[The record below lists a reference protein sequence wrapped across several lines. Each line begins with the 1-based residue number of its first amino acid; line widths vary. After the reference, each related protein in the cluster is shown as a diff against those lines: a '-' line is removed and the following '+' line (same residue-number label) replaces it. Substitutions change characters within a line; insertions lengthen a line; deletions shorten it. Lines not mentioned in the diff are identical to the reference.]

1 MVRHFPAAV
10 ARCPQGCLGTG
21 FAHVTSLSRRLDE
34 RRYTLRH
41 GVFSNGTFAAYLAY
55 DKRTMES
62 IRKRVKVITWLLI
75 AALVVG
81 TGAGLLSGVL

>member
-1 MVRHFPAAV
+1 
-10 ARCPQGCLGTG
+10 
-21 FAHVTSLSRRLDE
+21 
-34 RRYTLRH
+34 
-41 GVFSNGTFAAYLAY
+41 
-55 DKRTMES
+55 MES